1 MRDSTASSNA
11 VKDKEQEQQQ
21 GEQSAQMDSEYK
33 DFMAKLGEG
42 IASGPGGGSGGGGAV
57 AVDSDGDS
65 VVCRRPG
72 GSKGVGNKGGNKRG
86 RPGGGCD

>member
-1 MRDSTASSNA
+1 MRDSTASSSA
-11 VKDKEQEQQQ
+11 SKDKDQEQQQ

-33 DFMAKLGEG
+33 NFMAELGEG
-42 IASGPGGGSGGGGAV
+42 LASEPGGSSGRGGAV

-72 GSKGVGNKGGNKRG
+72 GSKGEGNKGGNKRG